1 MVIQNMNLVQN
12 QPNNVQQWFD
22 EMVTN
27 LRYDQTLLEIDVLEE
42 NKKSIYNTLISGN
55 QDMISHLGRQAS
67 TAYFISKIVSDYFK
81 ELVKT
86 KSKPKKIALE
96 LSDSKILV
104 WAEVS
109 EDDEVMEDGLIL
121 TEAKINAEYSK
132 YGFHISST
140 IVEDCDGLPI
150 PSHYKSVPIN

>member
-1 MVIQNMNLVQN
+1 MNVIQN

-55 QDMISHLGRQAS
+55 QDMISHLGRQTS

>member
-1 MVIQNMNLVQN
+1 MNLVQN

>member
-150 PSHYKSVPIN
+150 PGHYKSVPIN

>member
-67 TAYFISKIVSDYFK
+67 TAYFISKIVS
-81 ELVKT
+81 V
-86 KSKPKKIALE
+86 
-96 LSDSKILV
+96 
-104 WAEVS
+104 
-109 EDDEVMEDGLIL
+109 
-121 TEAKINAEYSK
+121 
-132 YGFHISST
+132 
-140 IVEDCDGLPI
+140 
-150 PSHYKSVPIN
+150 